1 MGVATALA
9 ATLEELAA
17 ELELDQVYMAAG
29 QAEEPVVGV
38 LDSVVGL
45 GPFAPIKAYAV
56 TEVKSDTIRITMQ
69 DAKEEV
75 RARLNIED
83 IVGEYVQ
90 LKRAGRNFK
99 GLSPFS
105 GERTPSF
112 FVSPDKHIWHDF
124 SSNKG
129 GDIFSF
135 IMEVEGLDF
144 RQSLELLAR
153 RAGVDLSMYQ
163 SSGSQELAKRK
174 KRLQDANELAARY
187 FQQSLV
193 NNKHAQEYVFGKRG
207 LNKEVV
213 QDFRL
218 GYAPDNGE
226 GLTSLLRKKGFSS
239 TELKDAG
246 LTNRF
251 GGDLFR
257 GRMMVPLMDG
267 SGQVIG
273 FTGRIILDDPSAPK
287 YLNTPQTLLYDK
299 SRHVFGLSQAKEA
312 IRKGDYSVIVEGNLD
327 VVSSH
332 QAGIKQVVAT
342 AGTALTESHLRA
354 LSRLSPIIRLAFDG
368 DKAGI
373 AATERSIPIAQT
385 VGVELSIISLPDSA
399 KDPDELIQQD
409 PALWQKA
416 IDTAE
421 PVVDWVIAQFAKREN
436 LQTAAGKRNFTTA
449 AVAVIRALRD
459 PVEQDHYLSQIATM
473 TDTTRDALTRKLS
486 QAGAAEEVPKKAIK
500 PQTNPG
506 EPTQQRTV
514 RNQDTLLAVA
524 LSDVSIQELFRG
536 INTAVF
542 NDDQRRAVA
551 QYIADNAGTIIDHV
565 PPGLQT
571 HEKYV
576 TMLLLHPDVD
586 NVDWAAEQ
594 RAATANDV
602 LRSLQA
608 NHQKTDTKEELLKQ
622 EAAAR
627 AAGDDKLA
635 DEILQ
640 RLSRLIR
647 GEK

>member
-1 MGVATALA
+1 
-9 ATLEELAA
+9 
-17 ELELDQVYMAAG
+17 
-29 QAEEPVVGV
+29 
-38 LDSVVGL
+38 
-45 GPFAPIKAYAV
+45 
-56 TEVKSDTIRITMQ
+56 MQ

-83 IVGEYVQ
+83 VIGEYVQ

-105 GERTPSF
+105 GEKTPSF

-144 RQSLELLAR
+144 RQALELLAR

-163 SSGSQELAKRK
+163 NSGSQELAKRK
-174 KRLQDANELAARY
+174 KRLLEANELAAKY

-207 LNKEVV
+207 LNKEIV
-213 QDFRL
+213 QDFRI
-218 GYAPDNGE
+218 GYAPDSGDALV
-226 GLTSLLRKKGFSS
+226 GFLRKKGFSQ

-246 LTNRF
+246 VTNRF

-257 GRMMVPLMDG
+257 GRMMVPLMDA

-273 FTGRIILDDPSAPK
+273 FTGRIIIDEPSAPK

-312 IRKGDYSVIVEGNLD
+312 IRKTDYSVIVEGNLD

-332 QAGIKQVVAT
+332 QANIKPVVAT

-354 LSRLSPIIRLAFDG
+354 LSRLSPVIRLAFDG
-368 DKAGI
+368 DKAGL
-373 AATERSIPIAQT
+373 AATERAIPIAQT

-421 PVVDWVIAQFAKREN
+421 PVVDWVIKQFAAREN
-436 LQTAAGKRNFTTA
+436 LATAAGKRNFTTA
-449 AVAVIRALRD
+449 AVTVIRALRD
-459 PVEQDHYLSQIATM
+459 PVEQDHYLTLIATM
-473 TDTTRDALTRKLS
+473 TDTTRDALLRKLS
-486 QAGAAEEVPKKAIK
+486 QAAAQQQAPQKQIKAQSVQSDVSDQK
-500 PQTNPG
+500 P
-506 EPTQQRTV
+506 E

-524 LSDVSIQELFRG
+524 LGDVYVQDLFRG
-536 INTAVF
+536 LNIAVF
-542 NDDQRRAVA
+542 QGTDRQVVA
-551 QYIADNAGTIIDHV
+551 KYIADHIGTAIEEV
-565 PPGLQT
+565 PQGLQD

-586 NVDWAAEQ
+586 KVAWNAEN
-594 RAATANDV
+594 RIATANEL

-627 AAGDDKLA
+627 ESGDDKTA

-640 RLSRLIR
+640 RLSQLIR